1 MMSITLNRTVQV
13 FLFAAVLCPSARLF
27 AQTGEGPDS
36 SARDPFQ
43 DRRWLDFNNGLR
55 LNDMQAITAD
65 PAEPSRLYA
74 ASERFLYRS
83 VDGGETWRSVHS
95 LQLGSVGSDEATVSL
110 TREQVDALTDDQIEQ
125 INERVLEL
133 SRELLEE
140 LVADELDAD
149 TAAMAVEAAQD
160 DLLLQ
165 AIEEVGDID
174 DQREEVDVS
183 GDGEPVGPEGYT
195 QIVVDPTQPARVY
208 AGSSRG
214 LYRSRDHGRSWTR
227 VYRGTG
233 DQSRYVTSVVVND
246 GAVVIGTADGVRQ
259 SLDHGETWEAVPAP
273 PGNAFVDWVAGAPSV
288 SETMFLSADGRVF
301 RSDDS
306 GGDWVARGVPIGV
319 EKINHIAVDASDPER
334 VYFATSDGVIES
346 RNGGTSFS
354 LLSRIGLRERDVLWI
369 DASGP
374 NLLLGTQNGFYAS
387 SDEGATW
394 ETTNTGMT
402 AARVQQVIYDPHGRI
417 WAATEAG
424 ISQLVR
430 RSDLTLD
437 AAQVRGIRERWA
449 EQPSLAQTI
458 EAALE
463 HYGLADFSASS
474 WGRRIWWSR
483 FVPTLRVDYRRE
495 TARDENEVFLPGVGG
510 VPRTSE
516 YNVDRDEWDELQVRL
531 IWDLFDLMEAG
542 RLSQA
547 RVASERLPGG
557 ITVEV
562 YSPDPRDS
570 ASGVAQSLIE
580 TRTELM
586 ERVIRVY
593 YRHREVTIRM
603 AEGGATTVARRI
615 NDLIELDELTARLDM
630 MTGGFF
636 SAYSSV
642 GR

>member
-288 SETMFLSADGRVF
+288 DAPDRTTCFSALS
-301 RSDDS
+301 
-306 GGDWVARGVPIGV
+306 V
-319 EKINHIAVDASDPER
+319 EMSAVHSQRLTTSPCSR
-334 VYFATSDGVIES
+334 TATS
-346 RNGGTSFS
+346 
-354 LLSRIGLRERDVLWI
+354 
-369 DASGP
+369 
-374 NLLLGTQNGFYAS
+374 
-387 SDEGATW
+387 
-394 ETTNTGMT
+394 
-402 AARVQQVIYDPHGRI
+402 HC
-417 WAATEAG
+417 
-424 ISQLVR
+424 
-430 RSDLTLD
+430 
-437 AAQVRGIRERWA
+437 
-449 EQPSLAQTI
+449 
-458 EAALE
+458 
-463 HYGLADFSASS
+463 
-474 WGRRIWWSR
+474 
-483 FVPTLRVDYRRE
+483 
-495 TARDENEVFLPGVGG
+495 
-510 VPRTSE
+510 SE
-516 YNVDRDEWDELQVRL
+516 
-531 IWDLFDLMEAG
+531 
-542 RLSQA
+542 
-547 RVASERLPGG
+547 
-557 ITVEV
+557 
-562 YSPDPRDS
+562 
-570 ASGVAQSLIE
+570 
-580 TRTELM
+580 
-586 ERVIRVY
+586 
-593 YRHREVTIRM
+593 
-603 AEGGATTVARRI
+603 
-615 NDLIELDELTARLDM
+615 
-630 MTGGFF
+630 
-636 SAYSSV
+636 V
-642 GR
+642 GREPPR